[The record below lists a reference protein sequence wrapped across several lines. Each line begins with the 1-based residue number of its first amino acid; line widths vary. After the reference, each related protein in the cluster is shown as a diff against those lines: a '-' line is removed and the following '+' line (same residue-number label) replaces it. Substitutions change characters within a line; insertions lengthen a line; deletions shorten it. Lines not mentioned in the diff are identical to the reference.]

1 MVRSIS
7 SSLSVCLLGI
17 LFIYLCVCVSVY
29 VHVGSCV
36 SVCKYS
42 VCYCK
47 YIVYVGSCVCLSICT
62 VYMLIHTSI
71 IQVCVYQSS
80 VLSAITNNL

>member
-17 LFIYLCVCVSVY
+17 LFIYPCVCVSVY

-36 SVCKYS
+36 CLSVS
-42 VCYCK
+42 TVCATVSTLYMLAH
-47 YIVYVGSCVCLSICT
+47 VCVCLY
-62 VYMLIHTSI
+62 V
-71 IQVCVYQSS
+71 
-80 VLSAITNNL
+80 